1 LKKIAILVAGGTGQ
15 RMKSAIPK
23 QFLLLQGKPVLFHTM
38 KQFKLADQQIE
49 LIVVL
54 PKNQFDFWAKLCQT
68 YPEINIETPH
78 RLVEGGDTRFHSSQ
92 QGIQAIS
99 SEENCLV
106 AIHDGVRPLVDPSQI
121 QHAFDFAEA
130 NGNAILA
137 VPTKDSIR
145 KWDAEK
151 NRFVQI
157 PREEVQL
164 IQTPQVFS
172 VMDLKKAF
180 QQTYQPTFTDD
191 ASVVESLGTKI
202 NLVPGSYTNIKIT
215 SPEDLVFAEQFISA
229 SKLN

>member
-1 LKKIAILVAGGTGQ
+1 
-15 RMKSAIPK
+15 
-23 QFLLLQGKPVLFHTM
+23 
-38 KQFKLADQQIE
+38 
-49 LIVVL
+49 
-54 PKNQFDFWAKLCQT
+54 
-68 YPEINIETPH
+68 
-78 RLVEGGDTRFHSSQ
+78 VEGGDTRFHSSQ

-172 VMDLKKAF
+172 VKDLKKAF
-180 QQTYQPTFTDD
+180 QQAYQPTFTDD

>member
-1 LKKIAILVAGGTGQ
+1 MKKIAILVAGGTGQ

-106 AIHDGVRPLVDPSQI
+106 AIHDGVRPLVDPNQI

-164 IQTPQVFS
+164 IQTPQIFS
-172 VMDLKKAF
+172 VKDLKKAF